1 MHIED
6 LPSPYSGTGRSIA
19 NAVEGPS
26 SHERDEGPSACR
38 GGSEEGDPP
47 QLPGLRAGPT
57 SKGTCV
63 TTDQLIIALLCAA
76 FVAYVAKVHPTV
88 VPALTLAAAVA
99 AVIVAV
105 MLT

>member
-1 MHIED
+1 M
-6 LPSPYSGTGRSIA
+6 
-19 NAVEGPS
+19 
-26 SHERDEGPSACR
+26 
-38 GGSEEGDPP
+38 
-47 QLPGLRAGPT
+47 
-57 SKGTCV
+57 